1 MENLQIAFIVLPVL
15 ALVAFI
21 LLLIFGKSEREIT
34 LNVKM
39 DVDNIP
45 QQSPE
50 PPVVAKPKR
59 TYKKRKPVVKAEEP
73 VKKPVGRPKKSK

>member
-1 MENLQIAFIVLPVL
+1 MENLQILFVALPVL

-45 QQSPE
+45 QQTPE
-50 PPVVAKPKR
+50 PPAVTKPKR
-59 TYKKRKPVVKAEEP
+59 TYKKRKPVVKAEP
-73 VKKPVGRPKKSK
+73 KPVERPKKSK